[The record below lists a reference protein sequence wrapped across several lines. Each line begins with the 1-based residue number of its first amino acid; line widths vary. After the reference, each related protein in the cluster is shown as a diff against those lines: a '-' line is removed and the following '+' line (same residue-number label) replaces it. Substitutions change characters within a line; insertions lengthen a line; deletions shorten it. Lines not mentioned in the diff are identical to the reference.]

1 MCRQDGLIDVKCVKR
16 ANLMTCAR
24 PDPSARVF
32 VSHTGPDANAS
43 SFVSPPWRRQWYCR
57 PQLPQRLLLH
67 KQHPHQ
73 RGPLR
78 RQPRPMETVARPVAF
93 SWHPLHPGVYQR
105 GVFGD
110 KFIAHTE
117 QDRRRERGSVAG
129 AGSAGTGRVDGRSR
143 LTSLELV
150 IDQRKNWLNWF
161 GFANQLGNPTDRSCQ
176 TVSESGDQLVER
188 PAPGTKSRGFDRPQ
202 HHGQHAC
209 WWDRQQ
215 SWNRNCE
222 GATLPGSASWKKVTQ

>member
-1 MCRQDGLIDVKCVKR
+1 MCHQDGLIDVKCVKR

-24 PDPSARVF
+24 PEPTARVF
-32 VSHTGPDANAS
+32 VSHTGPDADAS
-43 SFVSPPWRRQWYCR
+43 CFVSPPWHSQWYCR
-57 PQLPQRLLLH
+57 PRLPQSQLLH
-67 KQHPHQ
+67 EQHPHQ

-78 RQPRPMETVARPVAF
+78 RQPRPMETVARPVAV

-110 KFIAHTE
+110 KFIAHTD

-150 IDQRKNWLNWF
+150 IGQRKHWLHWF
-161 GFANQLGNPTDRSCQ
+161 GFANQLGNPSSNSTS
-176 TVSESGDQLVER
+176 TN
-188 PAPGTKSRGFDRPQ
+188 A
-202 HHGQHAC
+202 
-209 WWDRQQ
+209 
-215 SWNRNCE
+215 
-222 GATLPGSASWKKVTQ
+222 